1 VNLRDQ
7 IRRTRR
13 NATQEVIWAAQAAPT
28 EVSVHEA
35 AADPHPGYVQESLL
49 NELVDDRVAALLVAG
64 ANVTLT
70 YNDGANTLTIASSGG
85 GGGGGNGYMP
95 GGW

>member
-1 VNLRDQ
+1 MNLRDQ
-7 IRRTRR
+7 IRRTRQT
-13 NATQEVIWAAQAAPT
+13 ATQQVIWAERAAPT
-28 EVSVHEA
+28 EVSAHEA

-49 NELVDDRVAALLVAG
+49 NELVDDRVAALLTAG

-70 YNDGANTLTIASSGG
+70 YDDAANTLTIAASGG